1 MSTTDNRPAEGDRAA
16 RWSERTKASVTDLA
30 GVPVLPPEPPE
41 WSVIEI
47 VGGPHAGER
56 YLRHP
61 DEYKDRLPSA
71 LVVDT
76 WAELLKMAGP
86 AGVRVVKP

>member
-1 MSTTDNRPAEGDRAA
+1 MS
-16 RWSERTKASVTDLA
+16 
-30 GVPVLPPEPPE
+30 LPPEPPE

-47 VGGPHAGER
+47 IDGSHAGER

-61 DEYKDRLPSA
+61 DEYTDRLPRS

-76 WAELLKMAGP
+76 WAELLKLAGP